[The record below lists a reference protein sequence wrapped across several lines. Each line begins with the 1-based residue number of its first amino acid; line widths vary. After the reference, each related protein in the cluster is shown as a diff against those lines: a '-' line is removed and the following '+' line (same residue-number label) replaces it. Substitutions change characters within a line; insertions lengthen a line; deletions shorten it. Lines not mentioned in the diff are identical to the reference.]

1 MSDRNDKDNK
11 DQNDKSNKK
20 DGEKGRDNK
29 NLGWAFAA
37 ALLGGAALV
46 GYLYYTEE
54 KGEWLE
60 GRDALNPEN
69 GQIPAPR
76 ILTVTHLEHKPEYKT
91 YILGAVKENGQA
103 VKMTFTHP
111 ESHVETL
118 LQQMKIGK
126 TYEISG
132 SARMLAMREVPAP
145 RHHNHDFKPRR

>member
-1 MSDRNDKDNK
+1 MADRNDKD
-11 DQNDKSNKK
+11 DKGKQDNKK
-20 DGEKGRDNK
+20 DGGKDNK
-29 NLGWAFAA
+29 HKLGWALAA
-37 ALLGGAALV
+37 AALGGAALV

-76 ILTVTHLEHKPEYKT
+76 ILTVTHLEHKPEYRT

-111 ESHVETL
+111 ESHVEIL
-118 LQQMKIGK
+118 LQQMKVGK

-145 RHHNHDFKPRR
+145 RHHNHDLKPRR